1 MAEWAAGTMSLPVV
15 PASAA
20 IAARKRGK
28 VTDSEAD
35 ADDEFDL
42 PELTPRG
49 DKSAAKAPKK
59 PKRSRRIPARA
70 RPTADLEAGVFDL
83 PDPVPRGAKSAAAV
97 SREPRLP
104 DHDWEVPGSEADSE
118 HDESGSSVGSSLELD
133 PEGSTQRKARVRRK
147 TKSPKDAEAE
157 SKKEKQEKRKKRK
170 KQALETRPKSAQ
182 FPPPTEQEIN
192 SCIGEKEGPVAN
204 FQEWMGAVWDR
215 VWQSCIDSASTKL
228 NWNDTW
234 PGCLVAA
241 PNGSVW
247 HINTLN
253 TL

>member
-133 PEGSTQRKARVRRK
+133 PEGSSKQRVASKGSKPDRSSKKGSRATKNQVAERCRSRIKEGKAGK
-147 TKSPKDAEAE
+147 AEEAE
-157 SKKEKQEKRKKRK
+157 E
-170 KQALETRPKSAQ
+170 ASA
-182 FPPPTEQEIN
+182 
-192 SCIGEKEGPVAN
+192 
-204 FQEWMGAVWDR
+204 
-215 VWQSCIDSASTKL
+215 
-228 NWNDTW
+228 
-234 PGCLVAA
+234 
-241 PNGSVW
+241 
-247 HINTLN
+247 
-253 TL
+253 